1 LDFEF
6 LKEFR
11 ICRFGFIVVVDVE
24 KEMKLKGER

>member
-1 LDFEF
+1 MRISRFG
-6 LKEFR
+6 FR